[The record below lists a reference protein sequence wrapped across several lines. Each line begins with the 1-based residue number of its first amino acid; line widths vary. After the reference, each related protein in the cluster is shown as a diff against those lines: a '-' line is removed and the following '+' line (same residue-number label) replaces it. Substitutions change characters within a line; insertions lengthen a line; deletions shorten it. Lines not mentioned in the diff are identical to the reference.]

1 MHRGPAAWAVERL
14 MDRALTRAFHRI
26 LWHGPVP
33 AVPPG
38 RSVVLLVN
46 HPTFYDGYAGGLVVR
61 RVLGRRPLT
70 WMREWDRFPFFAAA
84 GALPFPEGDPVDRA
98 ATVRR
103 TARLLAAPGYG
114 LVYFPEGDLHSPDEP
129 LRPFDAAFLARLGRL
144 FPPVTWL
151 PVALHP
157 TWEAADHPVLRIAAG
172 VPQDGVDGGER
183 DRIAA
188 VRDALRTA
196 PGDGRV
202 LLGRGRSTQDAWDF
216 RFARGFFRRF
226 L

>member
-14 MDRALTRAFHRI
+14 MDRALARAFHRV
-26 LWHGPVP
+26 LWHGPPPDVP
-33 AVPPG
+33 AG
-38 RSVVLLVN
+38 RSVVVLLN

-70 WMREWDRFPFFAAA
+70 WMRAWDRFPFFAAA
-84 GALPFPEGDPVDRA
+84 GALPFPEADARARA

-103 TARLLAAPGYG
+103 TAGLLADPGYG
-114 LVYFPEGDLHSPDEP
+114 LIYFPEGDLHPPDEP

-157 TWEAADHPVLRIAAG
+157 TWADADRPVLRLAAG
-172 VPQDGVDGGER
+172 PPQDRVDGGER
-183 DRIAA
+183 DRLTALLA
-188 VRDALRTA
+188 ALRTA
-196 PGDGRV
+196 PGDGRP

-216 RFARGFFRRF
+216 GFARGFFRRY